1 MFIRNH
7 NTKVNVN
14 QKIQFD
20 INIPKNFKGY
30 NLIITGSIGMGK
42 STLLESIHNC
52 LNYNNINHYSF
63 PEFVMTNYSNINIS
77 ETLLEMKLKGILSG
91 ITTQNFILDIW
102 EYNLNK
108 YEMYKNKVSR
118 NNIVLWDRTP
128 EDVGIFTKA
137 LINYEK
143 YNNIKLNNH
152 TINSDENEFTN
163 LCYNNIIERSYK
175 IMEKYNIKKY
185 SLEDNDKPCYITMIR
200 SNIDLMLLSVLNI
213 IKDDIEK
220 GLCNNRIIHLKTD
233 RLDQHKNIQNRNRG
247 GEDNYYDKPLIN
259 NDNEY
264 TLIDFINNEYDNLI

>member
-1 MFIRNH
+1 MFIRNY

-163 LCYNNIIERSYK
+163 LCYNNIIDRSYK

>member
-1 MFIRNH
+1 MFIRNY
-7 NTKVNVN
+7 NSKVNVN

-20 INIPKNFKGY
+20 INIPKDFKGY

-91 ITTQNFILDIW
+91 ITTQNYILDIW
-102 EYNLNK
+102 EYNLKK
-108 YEMYKNKVSR
+108 YEMYKNKISR

-143 YNNIKLNNH
+143 YKNIKLNNH
-152 TINSDENEFTN
+152 AINSDENEFNTQ
-163 LCYNNIIERSYK
+163 CYNNIIDRSDK

-185 SLEDNDKPCYITMIR
+185 SLEDNNKPCYVSMIR
-200 SNIDLMLLSVLNI
+200 GNIELMLLSVLNI

-220 GLCNNRIIHLKTD
+220 NLCNNRIIHLKTD

-264 TLIDFINNEYDNLI
+264 TLIDFINDEYDNLI

>member
-1 MFIRNH
+1 MFIRNY
-7 NTKVNVN
+7 NSKVNVN

-20 INIPKNFKGY
+20 INIPKDFKGY

-143 YNNIKLNNH
+143 YKNIKLNNH

-163 LCYNNIIERSYK
+163 LCYNNIIERSNK
-175 IMEKYNIKKY
+175 IMKKYNIKKY
-185 SLEDNDKPCYITMIR
+185 SLEDNNKPCYISMIR

-220 GLCNNRIIHLKTD
+220 GLCNNRIIHLKTN

-247 GEDNYYDKPLIN
+247 GEDKYYDKPLIN
-259 NDNEY
+259 NDDEY
-264 TLIDFINNEYDNLI
+264 TLIDFINEEYNNLI

>member
-1 MFIRNH
+1 MFIRNY
-7 NTKVNVN
+7 NSKVNVN

-20 INIPKNFKGY
+20 INIPKDFKGY

-152 TINSDENEFTN
+152 VINSNENEFN
-163 LCYNNIIERSYK
+163 DLCYNNIIERSNK

-185 SLEDNDKPCYITMIR
+185 SLEDNDKPCYISMIR

-259 NDNEY
+259 NDDEY

>member
-1 MFIRNH
+1 MFIRNY

-20 INIPKNFKGY
+20 INIPKDFKGY

-143 YNNIKLNNH
+143 YKNIKLNNH
-152 TINSDENEFTN
+152 AINSDENEFNTQ
-163 LCYNNIIERSYK
+163 CYNNIIDRSDK

-185 SLEDNDKPCYITMIR
+185 SIEDNNKPCYISMIK
-200 SNIDLMLLSVLNI
+200 SNIELMLLSVLNI

-220 GLCNNRIIHLKTD
+220 NLTNNRIIHLKTD

-247 GEDNYYDKPLIN
+247 GEDNYYDKPLIDS
-259 NDNEY
+259 DNEY

>member
-1 MFIRNH
+1 MFIRNY

-20 INIPKNFKGY
+20 INIPKDFKGY

-77 ETLLEMKLKGILSG
+77 ETLLEMKLKGIISG
-91 ITTQNFILDIW
+91 ITTQNYILDIW

-108 YEMYKNKVSR
+108 YEMYKNKISR

-143 YNNIKLNNH
+143 YKNIKLNNH
-152 TINSDENEFTN
+152 AINSDENEFNTQ
-163 LCYNNIIERSYK
+163 CYNNIIDRSDK

-185 SLEDNDKPCYITMIR
+185 SLEDNNKPCYVSMIR
-200 SNIDLMLLSVLNI
+200 GNIELMLLSVLNI

-220 GLCNNRIIHLKTD
+220 NLCNNRIIHLKTD

-264 TLIDFINNEYDNLI
+264 TLIDFINDEYDNLI

>member
-1 MFIRNH
+1 MFIRNY
-7 NTKVNVN
+7 NSKVNVN

-20 INIPKNFKGY
+20 INIPKDFKGY

-91 ITTQNFILDIW
+91 ITTQNYILDIW

-108 YEMYKNKVSR
+108 YEMYKNKISR

-143 YNNIKLNNH
+143 YKNIKLNNH

-163 LCYNNIIERSYK
+163 LCYNNIIERSDK

-185 SLEDNDKPCYITMIR
+185 SIEDNNKPCYVSMIR
-200 SNIDLMLLSVLNI
+200 SNIELMLISVLNI

-220 GLCNNRIIHLKTD
+220 NLCNNRIIHLKTD

-247 GEDNYYDKPLIN
+247 GEDNYYDKPLIDS
-259 NDNEY
+259 DNEY
-264 TLIDFINNEYDNLI
+264 TLIDFINDEYDNLI

>member
-1 MFIRNH
+1 MFIKNY
-7 NTKVNVN
+7 NKKVNVD

-20 INIPKNFKGY
+20 INIPKDFKGY

-63 PEFVMTNYSNINIS
+63 PEFVMMNYSNINIS

-91 ITTQNFILDIW
+91 ITTQNYILDIW
-102 EYNLNK
+102 EYNLKK
-108 YEMYKNKVSR
+108 YEMYKNKISR

-143 YNNIKLNNH
+143 YKNIKLNNH
-152 TINSDENEFTN
+152 AINSDENEFNTQ
-163 LCYNNIIERSYK
+163 CYNNIINRSDK

-185 SLEDNDKPCYITMIR
+185 SIEDNNKPCYVSMIR
-200 SNIDLMLLSVLNI
+200 GNIDLMLISVLNI

-220 GLCNNRIIHLKTD
+220 NLCNNRIIHLKTD

-247 GEDNYYDKPLIN
+247 GEDNYYDKPLIDS
-259 NDNEY
+259 DNEY
-264 TLIDFINNEYDNLI
+264 TLIDFINDEYDNLI

>member
-1 MFIRNH
+1 MFIRNY
-7 NTKVNVN
+7 NSKVNVN

-20 INIPKNFKGY
+20 INIPKDFKGY

-91 ITTQNFILDIW
+91 ITTQNYILDIW

-108 YEMYKNKVSR
+108 YEMYKNKISR

-143 YNNIKLNNH
+143 YKNIKLNNH
-152 TINSDENEFTN
+152 AINSDENEFNTQ
-163 LCYNNIIERSYK
+163 CYNNIIDRSDK

-185 SLEDNDKPCYITMIR
+185 SIEDNNKPCYVSMIR
-200 SNIDLMLLSVLNI
+200 SNIELMLISVLNI

-220 GLCNNRIIHLKTD
+220 NLTNNRIIHLKTD

-247 GEDNYYDKPLIN
+247 GEDNYYDKPLIDS
-259 NDNEY
+259 DNEY
-264 TLIDFINNEYDNLI
+264 TLIDFINDEYDNLI

>member
-1 MFIRNH
+1 MFIKNY

-20 INIPKNFKGY
+20 INIPKDFKGY

-91 ITTQNFILDIW
+91 ITTQNYILDIW
-102 EYNLNK
+102 EYNLKK
-108 YEMYKNKVSR
+108 YEIYKNKISR

-143 YNNIKLNNH
+143 YKNIKLNNH
-152 TINSDENEFTN
+152 AINSDENEFNTQ
-163 LCYNNIIERSYK
+163 CYNNIIDRSDK

-185 SLEDNDKPCYITMIR
+185 SIEDNNKPCYVSMIR
-200 SNIDLMLLSVLNI
+200 SNIELMLISVLNI

-220 GLCNNRIIHLKTD
+220 NLTNNRIIHLKTD

-247 GEDNYYDKPLIN
+247 GEDNYYDKPLIDS
-259 NDNEY
+259 DNEY
-264 TLIDFINNEYDNLI
+264 TLIDFINDEYDNLI

>member
-1 MFIRNH
+1 MFIRNY

-143 YNNIKLNNH
+143 YKNIKLNNH

-163 LCYNNIIERSYK
+163 LCYNNIIDRSDK

>member
-1 MFIRNH
+1 MFIRNY

-20 INIPKNFKGY
+20 INIPKDFKGY

-63 PEFVMTNYSNINIS
+63 PEFVMMNYSNINIS

-108 YEMYKNKVSR
+108 YEMYKNKISR

-143 YNNIKLNNH
+143 YKNIKLNNH
-152 TINSDENEFTN
+152 AINSDENEFNTQ
-163 LCYNNIIERSYK
+163 CYNNIIDRSDK

-185 SLEDNDKPCYITMIR
+185 SIEDNNKPCYVSMIR
-200 SNIDLMLLSVLNI
+200 GNIDLMLISVLNI

-220 GLCNNRIIHLKTD
+220 NLTNNRIIHLKTD
-233 RLDQHKNIQNRNRG
+233 RIDQHKNIQNRNRG
-247 GEDNYYDKPLIN
+247 GEDNYYDKPLIDS
-259 NDNEY
+259 DNEY
-264 TLIDFINNEYDNLI
+264 TLIDFINDEYDNLI

>member
-1 MFIRNH
+1 MFIKNY
-7 NTKVNVN
+7 NKKVNVD

-20 INIPKNFKGY
+20 INIPKDFKGY

-91 ITTQNFILDIW
+91 ITTQNYILDIW

-108 YEMYKNKVSR
+108 YEMYKNKISR

-143 YNNIKLNNH
+143 YKNIKLNNH
-152 TINSDENEFTN
+152 AINSDENEFNTQ
-163 LCYNNIIERSYK
+163 CYNNIIDRSDK
-175 IMEKYNIKKY
+175 IMKKYNIKKY
-185 SLEDNDKPCYITMIR
+185 SIEDNNKPCYISMIR
-200 SNIDLMLLSVLNI
+200 GNIELMLLSVLNI

-220 GLCNNRIIHLKTD
+220 NLCNNRIIHLKTD

-247 GEDNYYDKPLIN
+247 GEDNYYDKPLID

-264 TLIDFINNEYDNLI
+264 TLIDFINEEYNNLI

>member
-1 MFIRNH
+1 MFIRNY
-7 NTKVNVN
+7 NSKVNVN

-20 INIPKNFKGY
+20 INIPKDFKGY

-143 YNNIKLNNH
+143 YKNIKLNNH

-163 LCYNNIIERSYK
+163 LCYNNIIERSNK
-175 IMEKYNIKKY
+175 IMKKYNIKKY
-185 SLEDNDKPCYITMIR
+185 SLEDNNKPCYISMIR

-220 GLCNNRIIHLKTD
+220 NLCNNRIIHLKTD

-247 GEDNYYDKPLIN
+247 GEDNYYNKPLIN
-259 NDNEY
+259 NDYEY
-264 TLIDFINNEYDNLI
+264 TLIDFINEEYNNLI

>member
-1 MFIRNH
+1 MFIRNY
-7 NTKVNVN
+7 NKKVNVN

-20 INIPKNFKGY
+20 INIPKDFKGY

-108 YEMYKNKVSR
+108 YEMYKNKISR

-143 YNNIKLNNH
+143 YKNIKLNNH
-152 TINSDENEFTN
+152 AINSDENEFN
-163 LCYNNIIERSYK
+163 DLCYNNIIERSDK

-220 GLCNNRIIHLKTD
+220 NLCNNRIIHLKTD

-264 TLIDFINNEYDNLI
+264 TLIDFINEEYNNLI

>member
-1 MFIRNH
+1 MFIRNY
-7 NTKVNVN
+7 NKKVNVD

-20 INIPKNFKGY
+20 INIPKDFKGY

-91 ITTQNFILDIW
+91 ITTQNYILDIW
-102 EYNLNK
+102 EYNLKK
-108 YEMYKNKVSR
+108 YEMYKNKISR

-143 YNNIKLNNH
+143 YKNIKLNNH
-152 TINSDENEFTN
+152 TINSDENEFNTQ
-163 LCYNNIIERSYK
+163 CYNNIIDRSDK

-185 SLEDNDKPCYITMIR
+185 SIEDNNKPCYVSMIR
-200 SNIDLMLLSVLNI
+200 GNIDLMLISVLNI

-220 GLCNNRIIHLKTD
+220 NLTNNRIIHLKTD

-247 GEDNYYDKPLIN
+247 GEDNYYDKPLIDS
-259 NDNEY
+259 DNEY
-264 TLIDFINNEYDNLI
+264 TLIDFINDEYDNLI

>member
-1 MFIRNH
+1 MFIKNY

-20 INIPKNFKGY
+20 INIPKDFKGY

-91 ITTQNFILDIW
+91 ITTQNYILDIW

-108 YEMYKNKVSR
+108 YEMYKNKISR

-143 YNNIKLNNH
+143 YKNIKLNNH
-152 TINSDENEFTN
+152 AINSDENEFNTQ
-163 LCYNNIIERSYK
+163 CYNNIIERSDK

-185 SLEDNDKPCYITMIR
+185 SIEDNNKPCYVSMIR
-200 SNIDLMLLSVLNI
+200 GNIELMLISVLNI

-220 GLCNNRIIHLKTD
+220 NLCNNRIIHLKTD

-247 GEDNYYDKPLIN
+247 GEDNYYDKPLIDS
-259 NDNEY
+259 DNEY
-264 TLIDFINNEYDNLI
+264 TLIDFINEEYNNLI

>member
-1 MFIRNH
+1 MFIKNY

-20 INIPKNFKGY
+20 INIPKDFKGY

-91 ITTQNFILDIW
+91 ITTQNYILDIW
-102 EYNLNK
+102 EYNLKK
-108 YEMYKNKVSR
+108 YEMYKNKISR

-143 YNNIKLNNH
+143 YKNIKLNNH
-152 TINSDENEFTN
+152 AINSDENEFNTQ
-163 LCYNNIIERSYK
+163 CYNNIIERSDK

-185 SLEDNDKPCYITMIR
+185 SLEDNNKPCYVSMIR
-200 SNIDLMLLSVLNI
+200 GNIELMLISVLNI

-220 GLCNNRIIHLKTD
+220 NLCNNRIIHLKTD

-247 GEDNYYDKPLIN
+247 GENNYYDKPLIDS
-259 NDNEY
+259 DNEY
-264 TLIDFINNEYDNLI
+264 TLIDFINDEYDNLI

>member
-1 MFIRNH
+1 MFIKNY

-20 INIPKNFKGY
+20 INIPKDFKGY

-91 ITTQNFILDIW
+91 ITTQNYILDIW

-143 YNNIKLNNH
+143 YKNIKLNNH
-152 TINSDENEFTN
+152 AINSDENEFNTQ
-163 LCYNNIIERSYK
+163 CYNNIIDRSDK

-185 SLEDNDKPCYITMIR
+185 SIEDNNKPCYVSMIR
-200 SNIDLMLLSVLNI
+200 GNIDLMLISVLNI

-220 GLCNNRIIHLKTD
+220 NLTNNRIIHLKTD
-233 RLDQHKNIQNRNRG
+233 RLDQYKNIQNRNRG

-264 TLIDFINNEYDNLI
+264 TLIDFINDEYDNLI

>member
-1 MFIRNH
+1 MFIRNY

-20 INIPKNFKGY
+20 INIPKDFKGY

-143 YNNIKLNNH
+143 YKNIKINNH

-163 LCYNNIIERSYK
+163 LCYNNIIDRSYK

-185 SLEDNDKPCYITMIR
+185 SLEDNNKPCYISMIR
-200 SNIDLMLLSVLNI
+200 SNIELMLLSVLNI

>member
-1 MFIRNH
+1 MFIRNY
-7 NTKVNVN
+7 NSKVNVN

-20 INIPKNFKGY
+20 INIPKDFKGY
-30 NLIITGSIGMGK
+30 NLIITGSIGIGK

-143 YNNIKLNNH
+143 YKNIKLNNH
-152 TINSDENEFTN
+152 AINSDENEFTTQ
-163 LCYNNIIERSYK
+163 CYNNIIDRSYR
-175 IMEKYNIKKY
+175 IMKKYNIKKY
-185 SLEDNDKPCYITMIR
+185 SIEDNDKPCYISMIR
-200 SNIDLMLLSVLNI
+200 SNIELMLLSVLNI

-264 TLIDFINNEYDNLI
+264 TLIDFINEEYNNLI

>member
-1 MFIRNH
+1 MFIRNY
-7 NTKVNVN
+7 NKKVNVD

-20 INIPKNFKGY
+20 INIPKDFKGY

-108 YEMYKNKVSR
+108 YEMYKNKISR

-143 YNNIKLNNH
+143 YKNIKLNNH
-152 TINSDENEFTN
+152 AINSDENEFNTQ
-163 LCYNNIIERSYK
+163 CYNNIIDRSDK
-175 IMEKYNIKKY
+175 IMKKYNIKKY
-185 SLEDNDKPCYITMIR
+185 SLEDNDKPCYVSMIR
-200 SNIDLMLLSVLNI
+200 GNIDLMLLSVLNI

-220 GLCNNRIIHLKTD
+220 NLCNNRIIHLKTD

-247 GEDNYYDKPLIN
+247 GEDNYYDKPLIDS
-259 NDNEY
+259 DNEY
-264 TLIDFINNEYDNLI
+264 TLIDFINDEYDNLI

>member
-1 MFIRNH
+1 MFIRNY

-20 INIPKNFKGY
+20 INIPKDFKGY

-91 ITTQNFILDIW
+91 ITTQNYILDIW

-108 YEMYKNKVSR
+108 YEMYKNKISR

-143 YNNIKLNNH
+143 YKNIKLNNH
-152 TINSDENEFTN
+152 AINSDENEFNTQ
-163 LCYNNIIERSYK
+163 CYNNIIERSDK

-185 SLEDNDKPCYITMIR
+185 SIENNNKPCYVSMIR
-200 SNIDLMLLSVLNI
+200 GNIDLMLLSVLNI

-220 GLCNNRIIHLKTD
+220 NLTNNRIIHLKTD

-247 GEDNYYDKPLIN
+247 GEDNYYDKPLIDS
-259 NDNEY
+259 DNEY
-264 TLIDFINNEYDNLI
+264 TLIDFINDEYDNLI

>member
-1 MFIRNH
+1 MFIKNY

-20 INIPKNFKGY
+20 INIPKDFKGY

-91 ITTQNFILDIW
+91 ITTQNYILDIW
-102 EYNLNK
+102 EYNLKK
-108 YEMYKNKVSR
+108 YEMYKNKISK

-143 YNNIKLNNH
+143 YKNIKLNNH
-152 TINSDENEFTN
+152 AINSDENEFNTQ
-163 LCYNNIIERSYK
+163 CYNNIIDRSDK

-185 SLEDNDKPCYITMIR
+185 SIEDNNKPCYVSMIR
-200 SNIDLMLLSVLNI
+200 GNIDLMLISVLNI

-220 GLCNNRIIHLKTD
+220 NLTNNRIIHLKTD

-247 GEDNYYDKPLIN
+247 GEDNYYNKPLIDS
-259 NDNEY
+259 DNEY
-264 TLIDFINNEYDNLI
+264 TLIDFINDEYDNLI

>member
-1 MFIRNH
+1 MFIKNY
-7 NTKVNVN
+7 NKNVNVN

-20 INIPKNFKGY
+20 INIPKDFKGY

-91 ITTQNFILDIW
+91 ITTQNYILDIW

-108 YEMYKNKVSR
+108 YEIYKNKISK

-143 YNNIKLNNH
+143 YKNIKLNNH
-152 TINSDENEFTN
+152 AINSDENEFNTQ
-163 LCYNNIIERSYK
+163 CYNNIIERSNK

-185 SLEDNDKPCYITMIR
+185 SLEDNNKPCYVSMIR
-200 SNIDLMLLSVLNI
+200 GNIELMLISVLNI

>member
-1 MFIRNH
+1 MFIRNY
-7 NTKVNVN
+7 NSKVNVN

-20 INIPKNFKGY
+20 INIPKDFKGY

-143 YNNIKLNNH
+143 YKNIKLNNH
-152 TINSDENEFTN
+152 AINSDENEFTTQ
-163 LCYNNIIERSYK
+163 CYNNIIERSNK

-185 SLEDNDKPCYITMIR
+185 SLEDNDKPCYISMIR

-220 GLCNNRIIHLKTD
+220 DLCNNRIIHLKTD

-264 TLIDFINNEYDNLI
+264 TLIDFINEEYDNLI

>member
-1 MFIRNH
+1 MFIRNY

-20 INIPKNFKGY
+20 INIPKDFKGY

-108 YEMYKNKVSR
+108 YEMYKNKVSK

-143 YNNIKLNNH
+143 YKNIKLNNH
-152 TINSDENEFTN
+152 TINSDENEFTTQ
-163 LCYNNIIERSYK
+163 CYNNIIDRSNK

-200 SNIDLMLLSVLNI
+200 SNIELMLISVLNI

>member
-1 MFIRNH
+1 MFIKNY

-20 INIPKNFKGY
+20 INIPKDFKGY
-30 NLIITGSIGMGK
+30 NLIITGSIGIGK

-91 ITTQNFILDIW
+91 ITTQNYILDIW
-102 EYNLNK
+102 EYNLKK
-108 YEMYKNKVSR
+108 YEMYKNKISR

-143 YNNIKLNNH
+143 YKNIKLNNH
-152 TINSDENEFTN
+152 AINSDENEFNTQ
-163 LCYNNIIERSYK
+163 CYNNIIERSDK

-185 SLEDNDKPCYITMIR
+185 SIEDNNKPCYVSMIR
-200 SNIDLMLLSVLNI
+200 GNIELMLISVLNI

-220 GLCNNRIIHLKTD
+220 NLCNNRIIHLKTD

-247 GEDNYYDKPLIN
+247 GEDNYYDKPLIDS
-259 NDNEY
+259 DNEY
-264 TLIDFINNEYDNLI
+264 TLIDFINEEYNNLI

>member
-1 MFIRNH
+1 MFIRNY
-7 NTKVNVN
+7 NSKVNVN

-20 INIPKNFKGY
+20 INIPKDFKGY

-143 YNNIKLNNH
+143 YKNIKLNNH
-152 TINSDENEFTN
+152 AINSDENEFNTQ
-163 LCYNNIIERSYK
+163 CYNNIIERSDK
-175 IMEKYNIKKY
+175 IIEKYNIKKY
-185 SLEDNDKPCYITMIR
+185 SLEDNNKLCYISMIR
-200 SNIDLMLLSVLNI
+200 SNIELMLLSVLNI

-259 NDNEY
+259 NDNDY

>member
-1 MFIRNH
+1 MFIRNY

-20 INIPKNFKGY
+20 INIPKDFKGY

-63 PEFVMTNYSNINIS
+63 PEFVMTNYLNINIS

-102 EYNLNK
+102 EYNLKK

-143 YNNIKLNNH
+143 YKNIKLNNH
-152 TINSDENEFTN
+152 AINSDENEFNTQ
-163 LCYNNIIERSYK
+163 CYNNIIDRSDK

-185 SLEDNDKPCYITMIR
+185 SIEDNNKPCYVSMIR
-200 SNIDLMLLSVLNI
+200 GNIDLMLLSVLNI

-220 GLCNNRIIHLKTD
+220 NLCNNRIIHLKTD

-259 NDNEY
+259 NDNDL
-264 TLIDFINNEYDNLI
+264 TLIDFINEEYDNLI

>member
-1 MFIRNH
+1 MFIRNY
-7 NTKVNVN
+7 NKKVNVD

-20 INIPKNFKGY
+20 INIPKDFKGY

-143 YNNIKLNNH
+143 YKNIKLNNH
-152 TINSDENEFTN
+152 TINSDENEFN
-163 LCYNNIIERSYK
+163 DLCYNNIIERSNK

-185 SLEDNDKPCYITMIR
+185 SLEDNNKPCYVSMIR
-200 SNIDLMLLSVLNI
+200 GNIELMLLSVLNI

-220 GLCNNRIIHLKTD
+220 NLCNNRIIHLKTD

-247 GEDNYYDKPLIN
+247 GEDNYYDKPLIDS
-259 NDNEY
+259 DNEY
-264 TLIDFINNEYDNLI
+264 TLIDFINDEYDNLI

>member
-1 MFIRNH
+1 MFIRNY
-7 NTKVNVN
+7 NSKVNVN

-20 INIPKNFKGY
+20 INIPKDFKGY

-108 YEMYKNKVSR
+108 YEMYKNKVSK

-143 YNNIKLNNH
+143 YKNIKLNNH

-163 LCYNNIIERSYK
+163 LCYDNIIDRSNK

-185 SLEDNDKPCYITMIR
+185 SLEDNNKPCYITMIR
-200 SNIDLMLLSVLNI
+200 SNIELMLISVLNI

-259 NDNEY
+259 NDDEY
-264 TLIDFINNEYDNLI
+264 TLIDFINEEYNNLI

>member
-1 MFIRNH
+1 MFIRNY
-7 NTKVNVN
+7 NSKVNVN

-108 YEMYKNKVSR
+108 YEMYKNKVSK

-143 YNNIKLNNH
+143 YKNIKLNNH
-152 TINSDENEFTN
+152 AINSDENEFNTQ
-163 LCYNNIIERSYK
+163 CYNNIIERSNK

-185 SLEDNDKPCYITMIR
+185 SIEDNNKPCYVSMIR
-200 SNIDLMLLSVLNI
+200 SNIELMLISVLNI

-220 GLCNNRIIHLKTD
+220 NLCNNRIIHLKTD

-259 NDNEY
+259 NDNDY

>member
-1 MFIRNH
+1 MFIRNY

-143 YNNIKLNNH
+143 YKNIKLNNH

-163 LCYNNIIERSYK
+163 LCYNNIIDRSYK

-233 RLDQHKNIQNRNRG
+233 ILDQHKNIQNRNRG

>member
-1 MFIRNH
+1 MFIKNY

-20 INIPKNFKGY
+20 INIPKDFKGY

-91 ITTQNFILDIW
+91 ITTQNYILDIW
-102 EYNLNK
+102 EYNLKK
-108 YEMYKNKVSR
+108 YEMYKNKISR

-143 YNNIKLNNH
+143 YKNIKLNNH
-152 TINSDENEFTN
+152 AINSDENEFNTQ
-163 LCYNNIIERSYK
+163 CYNNIIERGDK
-175 IMEKYNIKKY
+175 IMKKYNIKKY
-185 SLEDNDKPCYITMIR
+185 SIEYNNKPCYVSMIR
-200 SNIDLMLLSVLNI
+200 GNIDLMLISVLNI

-220 GLCNNRIIHLKTD
+220 NLTNNRIIHLKTD

-247 GEDNYYDKPLIN
+247 GEDNYYDKPLIDS
-259 NDNEY
+259 DNEY
-264 TLIDFINNEYDNLI
+264 TLIDFINDEYDNLI

>member
-1 MFIRNH
+1 MFIRNY

-20 INIPKNFKGY
+20 INIPKDFKGY

-108 YEMYKNKVSR
+108 YEMYKNKISR

-143 YNNIKLNNH
+143 YKNIKLNNH
-152 TINSDENEFTN
+152 AINSDENEFNTQ
-163 LCYNNIIERSYK
+163 CYNNIIERSDK

-185 SLEDNDKPCYITMIR
+185 SLEDNDKPCYISMIR
-200 SNIDLMLLSVLNI
+200 SNIDLMLISVLNI

>member
-1 MFIRNH
+1 MFIRNY

-20 INIPKNFKGY
+20 INIPKDFKGY

-152 TINSDENEFTN
+152 AINSDENEFTN
-163 LCYNNIIERSYK
+163 LCYNNIIERSDK

-185 SLEDNDKPCYITMIR
+185 SLEDNDKPCYISMIR
-200 SNIDLMLLSVLNI
+200 SNIELMLLSVLNI

>member
-1 MFIRNH
+1 MFIKNY

-20 INIPKNFKGY
+20 INIPKDFKGY

-91 ITTQNFILDIW
+91 ITTQNYILDIW
-102 EYNLNK
+102 EYNLKK
-108 YEMYKNKVSR
+108 YEMYKNKISR

-143 YNNIKLNNH
+143 YKNIKLNNH
-152 TINSDENEFTN
+152 AINSDENEFNTQ
-163 LCYNNIIERSYK
+163 CYNNIIERGDK
-175 IMEKYNIKKY
+175 IMKKYNIKKY
-185 SLEDNDKPCYITMIR
+185 SIEDNNKPCYVSMIR
-200 SNIDLMLLSVLNI
+200 GNIDLMLISVLNI

-220 GLCNNRIIHLKTD
+220 NLTNNRIIHLKTD

-247 GEDNYYDKPLIN
+247 GEDNYYDKPLIDS
-259 NDNEY
+259 DNEY
-264 TLIDFINNEYDNLI
+264 TLIDFINDEYDNLI

>member
-1 MFIRNH
+1 MFIRNY
-7 NTKVNVN
+7 NKKVNVN

-20 INIPKNFKGY
+20 INIPKDFKGY

-102 EYNLNK
+102 EYNLKK
-108 YEMYKNKVSR
+108 YEMYKNKISR

-143 YNNIKLNNH
+143 YKNIKLNNH
-152 TINSDENEFTN
+152 AINSDENEFNTQ
-163 LCYNNIIERSYK
+163 CYNNIIERSDK

-185 SLEDNDKPCYITMIR
+185 SIENNNKPCYVSMIR
-200 SNIDLMLLSVLNI
+200 GNIDLMLISVLNI

-220 GLCNNRIIHLKTD
+220 NLCNNRIIHLKTD

-247 GEDNYYDKPLIN
+247 GEDNYYDKPLIDS
-259 NDNEY
+259 DNEY
-264 TLIDFINNEYDNLI
+264 TLIDFINDEYNNLI

>member
-1 MFIRNH
+1 MFIRNY

-20 INIPKNFKGY
+20 INIPKDFKGY

-91 ITTQNFILDIW
+91 ITTQNYILDIW
-102 EYNLNK
+102 EYNLKK
-108 YEMYKNKVSR
+108 YEMYKNKISR

-143 YNNIKLNNH
+143 YKNIKLNNH
-152 TINSDENEFTN
+152 AINSDENEFNTQ
-163 LCYNNIIERSYK
+163 CYNNIINRSDK

-185 SLEDNDKPCYITMIR
+185 SIEDNNKPCYVSMIR
-200 SNIDLMLLSVLNI
+200 GNIDLMLLSVLNI

-220 GLCNNRIIHLKTD
+220 NLTNNRIIHLKTD
-233 RLDQHKNIQNRNRG
+233 GLDQHKNIQNRNRG
-247 GEDNYYDKPLIN
+247 GEDNYYNKPLIDS
-259 NDNEY
+259 DNEY
-264 TLIDFINNEYDNLI
+264 TLIDFINDEYDNLI